1 MNILKEANICS
12 VGTPDEQALEKINRY
27 SKSPLTAE
35 QVYCFDVRL
44 CDDQPDRDFERFDT
58 KALDAMVEL
67 FLGKTGI
74 ADHDWSA
81 ERQVARIFD
90 THVVHENGL
99 SFLQAKCYL
108 LRTQK
113 NEELIAEIEGGIKKE
128 VSIGCAMGASTCS
141 ICGKPYGACEHR
153 KGIDYGGEICIA
165 VLSEPLDAYEFSF
178 VAVPAQKNAG
188 VLKAW
193 KGGEGMTLCE
203 FVTKN
208 GTAELQ
214 EHLKALE
221 SEAAFGKACRENLL
235 SEVISL
241 SVLLDFGAPEDVLK
255 KSFQTLSFHE
265 LHNLKQSLSEKSA
278 QLFPASTQLPPA
290 VQPHCTADD
299 DYMI

>member
-1 MNILKEANICS
+1 MNILKEAS
-12 VGTPDEQALEKINRY
+12 VCAVGVPDAQALEKINRY

-58 KALDAMVEL
+58 AALSEMAEL

-90 THVVHENGL
+90 AQVVTQNGISYL
-99 SFLQAKCYL
+99 KAQCYL

-128 VSIGCAMGASTCS
+128 VSIGCAMGKSICS
-141 ICGKPYGACEHR
+141 VCGKPYGSCEHR
-153 KGIDYGGEICIA
+153 KGVCYGEDVCLA
-165 VLSEPLDAYEFSF
+165 VLSEPIDAYEFSF
-178 VAVPAQKNAG
+178 VAVPAQKHAG
-188 VLKAW
+188 ILKAW
-193 KGGEGMTLCE
+193 KGGECMSLKE
-203 FVTKN
+203 LVTQN
-208 GTAELQ
+208 GTPELI
-214 EHLKALE
+214 ERFKVLE
-221 SEAAFGKACRENLL
+221 QEAAFGKACRENLL

-241 SVLLDFGAPEDVLK
+241 SVLLDFGAPQEVLE
-255 KSFQTLSFHE
+255 KSFRTLSFHE
-265 LHNLKQSLSEKSA
+265 LHTLKQGLSEKSA
-278 QLFPASTQLPPA
+278 QLFPTSTQLPSAAP
-290 VQPHCTADD
+290 QRCETDN